1 VRDHGQGLSVR
12 VIMDRGELER
22 AATGLDVLV
31 IDDVMRTFSI
41 SDVARAQDH
50 GTHVV
55 GLFDQGSGVGRE
67 YLVGLGVDETLSA
80 TTPPAELSAH
90 LLRLG
95 PRRGSSAT
103 TSGRAAFAFGTAAG
117 RPARH
122 RGKLNAWTKVSG
134 GSGLTEAVVAAAEH
148 MSKRARVL
156 LVEAEELSPI
166 LVSGPA
172 RGAVGAAGGRY
183 GPGRPLR
190 RDLRVARC
198 PATSQPRPSE
208 RVIDRGA

>member
-1 VRDHGQGLSVR
+1 VTLSVGVGATKAPWSGTLRSHVRDHGQGLSVR

-95 PRRGSSAT
+95 PRRPPVAGPLLRSAPP
-103 TSGRAAFAFGTAAG
+103 RAG
-117 RPARH
+117 RRD
-122 RGKLNAWTKVSG
+122 
-134 GSGLTEAVVAAAEH
+134 TEASS
-148 MSKRARVL
+148 M
-156 LVEAEELSPI
+156 P
-166 LVSGPA
+166 GP
-172 RGAVGAAGGRY
+172 R
-183 GPGRPLR
+183 
-190 RDLRVARC
+190 
-198 PATSQPRPSE
+198 
-208 RVIDRGA
+208 